1 MKASLSCIFVQLKL
15 AIHRKSIES
24 PPQIRYTILD
34 FLKNLPAF
42 PDLREKRAGEGR
54 GNAPDFIT
62 EVNRTLPL
70 YKRMT
75 AVEFTAEPLPRNAAG
90 KILRT

>member
-1 MKASLSCIFVQLKL
+1 MSASLSCIFVQLKL

-42 PDLREKRAGEGR
+42 PDLREKRAGVRAGD
-54 GNAPDFIT
+54 APDLIT

-90 KILRT
+90 KLLRT